1 VKGTEEANLTEK
13 CPPECQVKL
22 NNFFNQINELK
33 ETDKKQWEVF
43 DTKIVTVEAMVI
55 DRVKTKT
62 LVAIFGVIVT
72 IFLVI
77 MSMTFTTLHSSQK
90 MVQTQLSSVE
100 REMVKVSTKL
110 DIHTDDHNGDK

>member
-1 VKGTEEANLTEK
+1 MTEK

-22 NNFFNQINELK
+22 NNIDKQIDDLK
-33 ETDKKQWEVF
+33 GTDGKQWEVF
-43 DTKIVTVEAMVI
+43 DNKIVNVEAMVI

-77 MSMTFTTLHSSQK
+77 MSMTFNTLHSGQLQVQSQLK
-90 MVQTQLSSVE
+90 NVE
-100 REMVKVSTKL
+100 HQMVKVTTKL
-110 DIHTDDHNGDK
+110 DLHTNDHNGRE